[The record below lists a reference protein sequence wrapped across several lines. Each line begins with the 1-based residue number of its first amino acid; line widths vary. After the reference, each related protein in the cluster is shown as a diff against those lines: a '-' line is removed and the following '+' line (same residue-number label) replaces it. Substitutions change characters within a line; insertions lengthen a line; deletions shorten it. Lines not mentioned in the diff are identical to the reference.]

1 MRTKQSEALGRAIDR
16 SYKTRVVFR
25 NLHRDS
31 KNDKLKASQE
41 GFPNYLVMF
50 RKNIE

>member
-1 MRTKQSEALGRAIDR
+1 MRTKQFKVFGRVIDR
-16 SYKTRVVFR
+16 SYKTRIVFR

-31 KNDKLKASQE
+31 KNDKPKVSQE

-50 RKNIE
+50 RKNME